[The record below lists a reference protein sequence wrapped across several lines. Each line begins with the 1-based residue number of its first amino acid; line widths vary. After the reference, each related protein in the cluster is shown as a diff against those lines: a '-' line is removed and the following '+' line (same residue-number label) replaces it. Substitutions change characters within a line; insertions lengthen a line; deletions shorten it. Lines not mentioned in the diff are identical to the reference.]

1 MTYME
6 KFWKAL
12 FTLKADVQ
20 VSGSGEILTEDDF
33 NNNIE
38 WITGTKDITSL
49 DGHVIKQSITTTT
62 CPHSE
67 ITWTKLKAEMDKL

>member
-1 MTYME
+1 MSDIE

-12 FTLKADVQ
+12 RILKANVECNVKDD
-20 VSGSGEILTEDDF
+20 ILTEDDF

-38 WITGTKDITSL
+38 WVTGVTEKGSAIS
-49 DGHVIKQSITTTT
+49 TTT

-67 ITWTKLKAEMDKL
+67 IDWNKLKTEMDKL